1 MGVKWLAR
9 ALRNCPNCSATGRC
23 NPALGSTPH
32 NKCTYQ
38 HGVVS
43 PSLLQSKRHAQ
54 IDQSESC
61 TLPFPFPSLDRCATA
76 SLSAISSGIAPAL
89 LPILNPRSAG
99 TQRQDRGL
107 PSPAPHTAAP
117 PSPKIR
123 RPSTFFFF
131 LFRFLLTSV
140 PIWYIL
146 VSKMYTQAGSQP
158 AQRPLPTI
166 LWAVLSL
173 YPCDRTTQLEPFQSK
188 ITPTT
193 RTISDSDTPAAAK
206 ISNLHNQKKKG

>member
-1 MGVKWLAR
+1 MAGSRPSELSKL
-9 ALRNCPNCSATGRC
+9 LRNGQMQSRAWQHAAQQMHVSAWRRLSLSAPVETACANR
-23 NPALGSTPH
+23 PVRILHAAL
-32 NKCTYQ
+32 
-38 HGVVS
+38 
-43 PSLLQSKRHAQ
+43 
-54 IDQSESC
+54 
-61 TLPFPFPSLDRCATA
+61 PFPSLDRCATA